1 MVPYSGG
8 NHIRNSLETTG
19 QIPNPI
25 QGRLQILEVS
35 HHKPCL
41 HRFPSQSIRSK
52 QQQQHSPRPTL
63 NIQAQHLLSPNG
75 DHYKLFHD
83 NEGFEEC
90 TELDFPMKSF
100 RSHGFIGSENGLI
113 CLRGDRFI
121 LWNPSIRK
129 VANLPK
135 PCITV
140 LTHNMDFFPI

>member
-8 NHIRNSLETTG
+8 NHIRNSLETTR

-35 HHKPCL
+35 HHKHCL
-41 HRFPSQSIRSK
+41 HRFPSQSIHSK

-90 TELDFPMKSF
+90 TELDFPMKS
-100 RSHGFIGSENGLI
+100 RESSKTLHNGLDAQHG
-113 CLRGDRFI
+113 LLSD
-121 LWNPSIRK
+121 LIRR
-129 VANLPK
+129 PT
-135 PCITV
+135 ITWW
-140 LTHNMDFFPI
+140 